1 MMPNYEELKAKAKKA
16 AVGAADAAKQLAA
29 LSKCK
34 VQIVAEQEK
43 IRSLYTKLGKLYYKD
58 FITDEEPDEA
68 EYEPLCDNIS
78 AHYRK
83 LSQLRD
89 LMNDIKAGSQ
99 PGKKESNDAAQQEA
113 ANEEQLMALA
123 AAEDTSAEDAAAE
136 DLLEELNNLNKDTPY
151 GEILD

>member
-1 MMPNYEELKAKAKKA
+1 MMGNYEELREKAKKVA
-16 AVGAADAAKQLAA
+16 GSAVDAAKQLAA

-68 EYEPLCDNIS
+68 EYEPLCDSIS

-83 LSQLRD
+83 LSRLRD
-89 LMNDIKAGSQ
+89 QMNDIKAGKCPQ
-99 PGKKESNDAAQQEA
+99 DVPRQETEE
-113 ANEEQLMALA
+113 EEQLVVVENAQDTP
-123 AAEDTSAEDAAAE
+123 AEE
-136 DLLEELNNLNKDTPY
+136 DLLEELDNLGN
-151 GEILD
+151 

>member
-1 MMPNYEELKAKAKKA
+1 MPTYDELKERAIKA
-16 AVGAADAAKQLAA
+16 AGATVDAAKQLAT

-34 VQIVAEQEK
+34 VQIIAEQEK
-43 IRSLYTKLGKLYYKD
+43 IRSLYTKLGKIYYKD

-68 EYEPLCDNIS
+68 EYEPLCDSIS

-89 LMNDIKAGSQ
+89 LMNEIKFNYQSV
-99 PGKKESNDAAQQEA
+99 KKNSKEA
-113 ANEEQLMALA
+113 KQKAEEEEVQLIEIATTQD
-123 AAEDTSAEDAAAE
+123 EPVTSDEEA
-136 DLLEELNNLNKDTPY
+136 DLLEELNSLNNDTPY

>member
-1 MMPNYEELKAKAKKA
+1 MMPNYEELRAKAKKA
-16 AVGAADAAKQLAA
+16 AGGAVDAAKQLAA

-68 EYEPLCDNIS
+68 EYEPLCDSIS

-89 LMNDIKAGSQ
+89 LMNEIKT
-99 PGKKESNDAAQQEA
+99 GKKTDTDPTTVEIVPVENAEA
-113 ANEEQLMALA
+113 AP
-123 AAEDTSAEDAAAE
+123 AEDAVEE
-136 DLLEELNNLNKDTPY
+136 DLLEELNNLNNDTPY

>member
-1 MMPNYEELKAKAKKA
+1 MMPNYEELRAKAKKA
-16 AVGAADAAKQLAA
+16 AGGAVEAAKQLAA
-29 LSKCK
+29 ISKCK

-68 EYEPLCDNIS
+68 EYEPLCDSIS

-89 LMNDIKAGSQ
+89 LMNELKT
-99 PGKKESNDAAQQEA
+99 GKKASTE
-113 ANEEQLMALA
+113 
-123 AAEDTSAEDAAAE
+123 TSAEEIVPVDATETVPTEDAVE
-136 DLLEELNNLNKDTPY
+136 DDLLEELNNLNNDTPY

>member
-1 MMPNYEELKAKAKKA
+1 MMRNYEELREKARKA
-16 AVGAADAAKQLAA
+16 AGSAVDAAKQLAA

-43 IRSLYTKLGKLYYKD
+43 IRGLYTKLGKLYYKD

-68 EYEPLCDNIS
+68 EYEPLCDSIS

-89 LMNDIKAGSQ
+89 QMNDIKAGKSTQ
-99 PGKKESNDAAQQEA
+99 DVPRKETEE
-113 ANEEQLMALA
+113 EEQLVVVENAQ
-123 AAEDTSAEDAAAE
+123 DTPTEE
-136 DLLEELNNLNKDTPY
+136 DLLEELDNLGN
-151 GEILD
+151 

>member
-1 MMPNYEELKAKAKKA
+1 MTNYEELKEKARRA
-16 AVGAADAAKQLAA
+16 AGATVDAAKQLAA

-68 EYEPLCDNIS
+68 EYEPLCDSIS

-83 LSQLRD
+83 LSRLRD
-89 LMNDIKAGSQ
+89 LMNDIKS
-99 PGKKESNDAAQQEA
+99 GKRTEDSPRKES
-113 ANEEQLMALA
+113 EEEDQLAVMVNKQDIPT
-123 AAEDTSAEDAAAE
+123 ED
-136 DLLEELNNLNKDTPY
+136 DLLEELDNLDV
-151 GEILD
+151 